1 MKKMFKLGVIGG
13 GFMAHAIVKGAIKSG
28 FIRDKK
34 IIISAKAEGDFEK
47 FEEFDVTTT
56 LDNRAVA
63 ENSEYIL
70 LSVKPQSF
78 AEVAEDLQGFQA
90 EKVISIMAGVT
101 RYRIRKALGGR
112 AKVCRCMPNL
122 PCSIGSGMMAADI
135 SDFTDMDDVQFI
147 SSLFDSLGVFISIS
161 EDKLDAVT
169 GISGS
174 GPAYVYMFIN
184 GLIQAGKAN
193 GLTEE
198 EAETLAVQTVIG
210 GADMVASRGDTSI
223 SRLIQSVCSKG
234 GTTIEAIKSF
244 ENDDFT
250 GSIERAVNACVKRS
264 KELSR

>member
-34 IIISAKAEGDFEK
+34 IIISSKNESDFEK
-47 FEEFDVTTT
+47 FEEFDVKTT
-56 LDNRAVA
+56 LDNVA
-63 ENSEYIL
+63 AANNSEYVL
-70 LSVKPQSF
+70 LCVKPQNF
-78 AEVAEDLQGFQA
+78 AEVAEDLHGVQVD
-90 EKVISIMAGVT
+90 KVISIMAGVT
-101 RYRIRKALGGR
+101 RYRIRKVFGGR

-135 SDFTDMDDVQFI
+135 SDFTDMDDIHFI
-147 SSLFDSLGVFISIS
+147 SSLFDSLGVFMSIS

-184 GLIQAGKAN
+184 GLIQAGKIN

-210 GADMVASRGDTSI
+210 GADMVANRGDMSLT
-223 SRLIQSVCSKG
+223 RLIQSVCSKG
-234 GTTIEAIKSF
+234 GTTIEAVKSF

-250 GSIERAVNACVKRS
+250 GSIERAVDACVKRS